1 MNKWK
6 APSSS
11 RSTRN
16 QGSIKMTLWGTK
28 KVWLVFFSATF
39 NQGFLA
45 FKTPYFKDENQLAEI
60 CCLIS
65 QLGVCFCA
73 IFNKIMKASWE
84 HWKMAS
90 GRNQS
95 AKSSHFLPYDTC
107 AWVVQKWT
115 IFFLVVYNMLK
126 ATVRAVFRVVLN

>member
-1 MNKWK
+1 MPILMGKNWWK
-6 APSSS
+6 NWNIQMRHFGWFSINVS
-11 RSTRN
+11 STRN

-45 FKTPYFKDENQLAEI
+45 FKTPYFKDENQLALAEI

-115 IFFLVVYNMLK
+115 IFS
-126 ATVRAVFRVVLN
+126 